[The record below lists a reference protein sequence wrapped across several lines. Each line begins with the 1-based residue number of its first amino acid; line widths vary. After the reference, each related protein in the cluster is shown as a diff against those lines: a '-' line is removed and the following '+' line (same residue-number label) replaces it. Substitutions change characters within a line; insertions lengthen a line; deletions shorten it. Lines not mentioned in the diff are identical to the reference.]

1 MLKIHV
7 HFAFSVHFLN
17 LFRVLSLKPDNQ
29 VPCQPLPRQFS
40 QTDTHLFR
48 LQSKSNMRCIWLK
61 MRQLSLLDNAPNY
74 LVESVIQKR
83 FIEYDFIIII
93 QHANFG
99 TKFDICTRTTCCKL
113 FSRRALLVFA
123 EFLKLLSSENK
134 IRRNVK

>member
-1 MLKIHV
+1 MKIHV

-48 LQSKSNMRCIWLK
+48 LQSKSNMRWIWLK

-74 LVESVIQKR
+74 LVEFVIQKR
-83 FIEYDFIIII
+83 FIEFIITISSMRI
-93 QHANFG
+93 LELNLICVQEPLVANY
-99 TKFDICTRTTCCKL
+99 
-113 FSRRALLVFA
+113 SV
-123 EFLKLLSSENK
+123 EEPFLCLQNF
-134 IRRNVK
+134 